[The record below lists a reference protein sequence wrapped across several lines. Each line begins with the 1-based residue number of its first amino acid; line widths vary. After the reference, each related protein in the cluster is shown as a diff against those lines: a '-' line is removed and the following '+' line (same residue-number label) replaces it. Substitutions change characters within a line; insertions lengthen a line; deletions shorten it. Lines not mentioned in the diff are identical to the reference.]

1 MGKVL
6 YKSKS
11 EGGVYPIYPHKAS
24 QLSLSSKVYNS
35 VARLNVFNKSLLH
48 MRLGH
53 PHDQV
58 LKVLFPN
65 AKSIMN
71 KCNFVDH
78 SCMHYLNGKMHNLR
92 CP

>member
-6 YKSKS
+6 YQGKS
-11 EGGVYPIYPHKAS
+11 EGGVYPIYPHLAS
-24 QLSLSSKVYNS
+24 QLSLSSKICNS
-35 VARLNVFNKSLLH
+35 VARLDVFNKSLLH

-71 KCNFVDH
+71 KCNSVDALGPR
-78 SCMHYLNGKMHNLR
+78 SCFS
-92 CP
+92 